1 MWKPP
6 KLPYYVAPD
15 QLPAPLPT
23 TQEIRASSTIL
34 HQRSTQTVK
43 AMGVHFVVKYGPG
56 TKIREGNNLIFLHQH
71 LSSLPIPRLWA
82 MYEEDEDVFIIME
95 HFEGD
100 TLQDIWP
107 SLQASDKS
115 AITKQLRSIM
125 DQLRALKPPESSFY
139 GSLERG
145 PIPYFLFNSME
156 ANPTINGPFVNEH
169 DFIQGLVRNLR
180 TIDELNQRNSY
191 KTDFYEQNL
200 PSCFRLG
207 RPTLTHGDV
216 QRKNIMVQ
224 RTCLQGDGCETA
236 FRLMIID
243 WEDSGWYPAYW
254 EFFVTFTSLRWDDD
268 WASRIQDFLVPWPAE
283 TAALSM
289 IYHDLFF

>member
-1 MWKPP
+1 M
-6 KLPYYVAPD
+6 
-15 QLPAPLPT
+15 
-23 TQEIRASSTIL
+23 
-34 HQRSTQTVK
+34 
-43 AMGVHFVVKYGPG
+43 
-56 TKIREGNNLIFLHQH
+56 
-71 LSSLPIPRLWA
+71 
-82 MYEEDEDVFIIME
+82 
-95 HFEGD
+95 
-100 TLQDIWP
+100 
-107 SLQASDKS
+107 QASDKS

-125 DQLRALKPPESSFY
+125 DQLRAWEPPESSFY

-156 ANPTINGPFVNEH
+156 ANTTITGPFVNEY

-180 TIDELNQRNSY
+180 TIDERNHRDSY
-191 KTDFYEQNL
+191 KADFYEQNL

-224 RTCLQGDGCETA
+224 RTSLQGDGCETA

-254 EFFVTFTSLRWDDD
+254 ESFVTFTNLRWDDD
-268 WASRIQDFLVPWPAE
+268 WASRVQDFLVPWPAE

>member
-1 MWKPP
+1 
-6 KLPYYVAPD
+6 
-15 QLPAPLPT
+15 
-23 TQEIRASSTIL
+23 
-34 HQRSTQTVK
+34 
-43 AMGVHFVVKYGPG
+43 
-56 TKIREGNNLIFLHQH
+56 
-71 LSSLPIPRLWA
+71 
-82 MYEEDEDVFIIME
+82 
-95 HFEGD
+95 
-100 TLQDIWP
+100 
-107 SLQASDKS
+107 
-115 AITKQLRSIM
+115 M
-125 DQLRALKPPESSFY
+125 DQLRAWEPPESSFY

-156 ANPTINGPFVNEH
+156 ANTTITGPFVNEY

-180 TIDELNQRNSY
+180 TIDERNHRDSY
-191 KTDFYEQNL
+191 KADFYEQNL

-224 RTCLQGDGCETA
+224 RTSLQGDGCETA

-254 EFFVTFTSLRWDDD
+254 ESFVTFTNLRWDDD
-268 WASRIQDFLVPWPAE
+268 WASRVQDFLVPWPAE